1 MLALPRDDE
10 QGKQSD
16 GVRAL
21 SLTVTND
28 RFVNFDGSTAP
39 LNHIQVESLRQS
51 CACYACKN
59 SHFVGA
65 FLVGYLWLA
74 IPSDNQFHPD
84 SWLIQAITECGAPA
98 NTEYVAS
105 FVGRYHNA
113 EANAK
118 QVCEDHNRWVLKRAG
133 ALAYFL
139 AQPSQNLSA
148 KEIIARLESA
158 NASKPLTEKT
168 EEGSAKS

>member
-1 MLALPRDDE
+1 MSALPRDDE
-10 QGKQSD
+10 QGKQAD

-21 SLTVTND
+21 NLTVTND
-28 RFVNFDGSTAP
+28 RFANFDGSTAP

-65 FLVGYLWLA
+65 FLVGYLWRA
-74 IPSDNQFHPD
+74 IPSDK
-84 SWLIQAITECGAPA
+84 
-98 NTEYVAS
+98 YVAS

-148 KEIIARLESA
+148 KEIIVRLQSA